1 MTTVHAADL
10 EDIARGAAVLGTG
23 GGGDPY
29 VGKLLARA
37 AIEQHGPVELIDA
50 DDLAPDDLVIPTA
63 AMGAPTVLVEK
74 LPRGDEVSRA
84 FERLQDRLGQR
95 AAATMP
101 IEAGGVNSMLPF
113 VVAAR
118 GRVPI
123 VDADGMGRAFPELQM
138 VTPTLDGISA
148 TPLALADDKGNAVLL
163 ETIDNHWTERFA
175 RSVTVDMGCSAM
187 LAQYPMTGR
196 QIAASTIHGSLTL
209 ARRIGA
215 IIRSTRQAHSDVVA
229 EVAAVTGGF
238 VVFTGKVVDVG
249 RRTERGFARGS
260 ATVEGLDRHAE
271 RRLQLD
277 FQNEHLLARV
287 DGEVVVSVPDLITVL
302 DLETGEPVTTEGLR
316 YGFRVAVLA
325 IPSPAQWRTEAGLRL
340 VGPRYFGYD
349 VDYIPVEHRLGTRR
363 ARMA

>member
-1 MTTVHAADL
+1 
-10 EDIARGAAVLGTG
+10 
-23 GGGDPY
+23 
-29 VGKLLARA
+29 
-37 AIEQHGPVELIDA
+37 
-50 DDLAPDDLVIPTA
+50 
-63 AMGAPTVLVEK
+63 
-74 LPRGDEVSRA
+74 
-84 FERLQDRLGQR
+84 
-95 AAATMP
+95 MP